1 MSWFQE
7 YKSSLKLI
15 DVEEFLDLVF
25 YRPLAFLFVKAVYK
39 TNLTPN
45 QITSMALIVGMIGG
59 VFYFFNTHY
68 AISIGAIL
76 LITYDVLDCSDG
88 MIARLKKNGTF
99 FGRILDGIAD
109 YFVTVTVYLGIGFGF
124 ANSSDNPLFYWVL
137 LLLAGASNIVHAGT
151 VDFYRN
157 KYMDYAFNRDATLG
171 ENLKEFEEESTKLNA
186 HSGKYF
192 QKFVVWI
199 YLRYSAAQIKASD
212 SKDSSNII
220 KYDRDDYIKKNKR
233 ILHLWTY
240 LGPTTELTLII
251 VSSFLNRL
259 DLFMWTIVVVGN
271 LYALTLFVVQSQINK
286 KTILEGFVGQ

>member
-15 DVEEFLDLVF
+15 EVEEFLDLVF
-25 YRPLAFLFVKAVYK
+25 YRPIAFLFVKAVYK

-45 QITSMALIVGMIGG
+45 QITSIALIIGMIGG

-68 AISIGAIL
+68 AISIGAVL
-76 LITYDVLDCSDG
+76 LIVYDVLDCSDG

-124 ANSSDNPLFYWVL
+124 ANNSDNPLFYWT
-137 LLLAGASNIVHAGT
+137 LLALTGASNIVHAAT

-157 KYMDYAFNRDATLG
+157 KFMDYAFNRDATLG
-171 ENLKEFEEESTKLNA
+171 ENLEEFEEESKKLNKS
-186 HSGKYF
+186 SGKYF

-199 YLRYSAAQIKASD
+199 YLKYSAAQLAASAE
-212 SKDSSNII
+212 KDSTNVK
-220 KYDRDDYIKKNKR
+220 KYDRDDYLKKNR
-233 ILHLWTY
+233 IILHLWTY
-240 LGPTTELTLII
+240 IGPTTELTLII
-251 VSSFLNRL
+251 VASFFNRL
-259 DLFMWTIVVVGN
+259 DLFMWVMVIGAN
-271 LYALTLFVVQSQINK
+271 LYALILFVMQTQINK
-286 KTILEGFVGQ
+286 KTKLESFVS

>member
-7 YKSSLKLI
+7 YKASLKLI
-15 DVEEFLDLVF
+15 DVEELLDLFF
-25 YRPLAFLFVKAVYK
+25 YRPLAFLFVKTIYK

-45 QITSMALIVGMIGG
+45 QITSIALIVGMIGG
-59 VFYFFNTHY
+59 IFYFFNTHY
-68 AISIGAIL
+68 AITIGAIL

-124 ANSSDNPLFYWVL
+124 ASNSTDPLFYWVL
-137 LLLAGASNIVHAGT
+137 LVLAGASNIVHAAT

-171 ENLKEFEEESTKLNA
+171 ENLKEFEEESIKLN
-186 HSGKYF
+186 SQRGKYF

-199 YLRYSAAQIKASD
+199 YLKYSSAQLKASD
-212 SKDSSNII
+212 SKDSSNIV
-220 KYDRDDYIKKNKR
+220 KYNRENYLKKNKR

-251 VSSFLNRL
+251 VASFFNRL
-259 DLFMWTIVVVGN
+259 DLFMWVMVVVGN
-271 LYALTLFVVQSQINK
+271 LYALTLFIVQSQINK
-286 KTILEGFVGQ
+286 KIELEGSVS

>member
-1 MSWFQE
+1 MSWFKE
-7 YKSSLKLI
+7 YKSSLKLVE
-15 DVEEFLDLVF
+15 VEELLDLIF

-45 QITSMALIVGMIGG
+45 QITSIALIVGMIGG
-59 VFYFFNTHY
+59 GFYFFNTHY
-68 AISIGAIL
+68 AISIGAVL

-124 ANSSDNPLFYWVL
+124 ASNSDDPLFYWVL
-137 LLLAGASNIVHAGT
+137 LILAGASNIIHAVT
-151 VDFYRN
+151 LDFYRN
-157 KYMDYAFNRDATLG
+157 KFMDYAFNRDATLG
-171 ENLKEFEEESTKLNA
+171 ENLKEFEAEWAKLKI
-186 HSGKYF
+186 SKGKYF

-199 YLRYSAAQIKASD
+199 YLKYSSAQLKASAG
-212 SKDSSNII
+212 KDSSNII
-220 KYDRDDYIKKNKR
+220 KYERDDYLKKNKR

-251 VSSFLNRL
+251 VASFFNRL
-259 DLFMWTIVVVGN
+259 DLFMWTMVTVGN
-271 LYALTLFVVQSQINK
+271 VYALILFIVQIQINK
-286 KTILEGFVGQ
+286 KIKLESSVG

>member
-1 MSWFQE
+1 MSWFHE

-15 DVEEFLDLVF
+15 EVEEFLDLVF

-45 QITSMALIVGMIGG
+45 QITSIALIIGMIGG
-59 VFYFFNTHY
+59 LFYFFNTHY
-68 AISIGAIL
+68 AISVGAVL
-76 LITYDVLDCSDG
+76 LIVYDVLDCSDG

-124 ANSSDNPLFYWVL
+124 ANNSEDPLFYWVL
-137 LLLAGASNIVHAGT
+137 LALAGASNILHAGT

-157 KYMDYAFNRDATLG
+157 KFIDYTFNKNDSLN
-171 ENLKEFEEESTKLNA
+171 EDLKEFEEESKKL
-186 HSGKYF
+186 SKSRGKYF

-199 YLRYSAAQIKASD
+199 YLKYSTAQLKASAD
-212 SKDSSNII
+212 KNSNNVK
-220 KYDRDDYIKKNKR
+220 KYNRDDYLKKNKR

-251 VSSFLNRL
+251 LASFFNRL
-259 DLFMWTIVVVGN
+259 DLFMWTMVVGGN
-271 LYALTLFVVQSQINK
+271 IYALILFVVQTQINK
-286 KTILEGFVGQ
+286 KTKLVET

>member
-1 MSWFQE
+1 MSWLQE

-15 DVEEFLDLVF
+15 DVEELLDLFF
-25 YRPLAFLFVKAVYK
+25 YRPLAFLFVKVVYK

-45 QITSMALIVGMIGG
+45 QITSIALVVGMVGG
-59 VFYFFNTHY
+59 VFYFYNTHY
-68 AISIGAIL
+68 AISIGAII
-76 LITYDVLDCSDG
+76 LIIYDVLDCSDG

-124 ANSSDNPLFYWVL
+124 ASNSDNPLFYWVL
-137 LLLAGASNIVHAGT
+137 LVLAGASNIIHAAT

-171 ENLKEFEEESTKLNA
+171 ENLKEFKEESEKLNA
-186 HSGKYF
+186 SSGKYF

-199 YLRYSAAQIKASD
+199 YLKYSAAQIKASEGKN
-212 SKDSSNII
+212 SEEIT
-220 KYDRDDYIKKNKR
+220 KYDRDDYLMKNKR
-233 ILHLWTY
+233 ILHFWTY

-251 VSSFLNRL
+251 VASFLNRL
-259 DLFMWTIVVVGN
+259 DLFMWTMVVVGN
-271 LYALTLFVVQSQINK
+271 LYALTLLVIQTKINK
-286 KTILEGFVGQ
+286 KTKLAET

>member
-7 YKSSLKLI
+7 YKTSLKLI
-15 DVEEFLDLVF
+15 DVEELLDLFF

-45 QITSMALIVGMIGG
+45 QITSIALIVGMVGG
-59 VFYFFNTHY
+59 VFYFYNTHY

-76 LITYDVLDCSDG
+76 LIIYDVLDCSDG
-88 MIARLKKNGTF
+88 MIARLKKSGTF

-124 ANSSDNPLFYWVL
+124 ASNSDNPLFYWVL
-137 LLLAGASNIVHAGT
+137 LVLAGASNIIHAAS

-171 ENLKEFEEESTKLNA
+171 ENLKEFEEESEKLNA
-186 HSGKYF
+186 SGGKYF

-199 YLRYSAAQIKASD
+199 YLKYSAAQIKASKGKN
-212 SKDSSNII
+212 SKEIT
-220 KYDRDDYIKKNKR
+220 KYDRDDYLKKNKR
-233 ILHLWTY
+233 ILHFWTY

-251 VSSFLNRL
+251 VASFLNRL
-259 DLFMWTIVVVGN
+259 DLFMWVMVVVAN
-271 LYALTLFVVQSQINK
+271 LYALTLFIVQSQINK
-286 KTILEGFVGQ
+286 KIKLEDNIK

>member
-7 YKSSLKLI
+7 YKASLKLI
-15 DVEEFLDLVF
+15 DVEELLDLFF
-25 YRPLAFLFVKAVYK
+25 YRPLAFLFVKTIYK

-45 QITSMALIVGMIGG
+45 QITSIALIIGMIGG

-68 AISIGAIL
+68 AITIGALL

-124 ANSSDNPLFYWVL
+124 ASNSSDPLFYWVL
-137 LLLAGASNIVHAGT
+137 LVLAGASNIVHAAT

-171 ENLKEFEEESTKLNA
+171 ENLKEFEEESKKLN
-186 HSGKYF
+186 SQRGKYF

-199 YLRYSAAQIKASD
+199 YLKYSSAQLKASD
-212 SKDSSNII
+212 SKDSSNIV
-220 KYDRDDYIKKNKR
+220 KYNRDDYLKKNKR

-251 VSSFLNRL
+251 VASFFNRL
-259 DLFMWTIVVVGN
+259 DLFMWVLVVGGN
-271 LYALTLFVVQSQINK
+271 LYALTLFIVQSQMNK
-286 KTILEGFVGQ
+286 KIKLSS

>member
-1 MSWFQE
+1 MSWLQE

-15 DVEEFLDLVF
+15 DVEELLDLFF
-25 YRPLAFLFVKAVYK
+25 YRPLAFLFVKVVYK

-45 QITSMALIVGMIGG
+45 QITSIALVVGMVGG
-59 VFYFFNTHY
+59 VFYFYNTHY

-76 LITYDVLDCSDG
+76 LIIYDVLDCSDG

-124 ANSSDNPLFYWVL
+124 ASNSDNPLFYWVL
-137 LLLAGASNIVHAGT
+137 LVLAGASNIIHAAT

-171 ENLKEFEEESTKLNA
+171 ENLKEFKEESEKLNA
-186 HSGKYF
+186 SSGKYF

-199 YLRYSAAQIKASD
+199 YLKYSAAQINASEGKN
-212 SKDSSNII
+212 SEEIT
-220 KYDRDDYIKKNKR
+220 KYDRDDYLKKNKR
-233 ILHLWTY
+233 ILHFWTY

-251 VSSFLNRL
+251 VASFLNRL
-259 DLFMWTIVVVGN
+259 DLFMWVMVTVGN
-271 LYALTLFVVQSQINK
+271 TYALILFVMQSRINK
-286 KTILEGFVGQ
+286 KIKLENNIK

>member
-7 YKSSLKLI
+7 YKLSLKLL

-45 QITSMALIVGMIGG
+45 QITSMALVVGLTGG

-124 ANSSDNPLFYWVL
+124 ASNSDNPLFYWVL
-137 LLLAGASNIVHAGT
+137 LILAGASNVVHAAT

-157 KYMDYAFNRDATLG
+157 KYMDYAFDRDATLG
-171 ENLKEFEEESTKLNA
+171 ENLKEFEEESEKLNA
-186 HSGKYF
+186 QSGKYF

-199 YLRYSAAQIKASD
+199 YLKYSSAQLKASN
-212 SKDSSNII
+212 SKDSSTII
-220 KYDRDDYIKKNKR
+220 KYNRDDYLRRNKR

-251 VSSFLNRL
+251 VASFFNRL
-259 DLFMWTIVVVGN
+259 DLFMWIMVVVGN
-271 LYALTLFVVQSQINK
+271 LYALTLFMVQSQINK
-286 KTILEGFVGQ
+286 KTKLAS

>member
-7 YKSSLKLI
+7 YKASLKLI
-15 DVEEFLDLVF
+15 EVEELLDLIF

-45 QITSMALIVGMIGG
+45 QITSIALIVGMIGG
-59 VFYFFNTHY
+59 VFYFFNTHL

-76 LITYDVLDCSDG
+76 LIIYDVLDCADG

-99 FGRILDGIAD
+99 FGRVLDGIAD

-124 ANSSDNPLFYWVL
+124 VNNSEDPLFYWVL
-137 LLLAGASNIVHAGT
+137 LVLAGASNIIHAAT

-157 KYMDYAFNRDATLG
+157 KFLDYAFNRDATLG
-171 ENLKEFEEESTKLNA
+171 ESLKEFEEESEMLNK
-186 HSGKYF
+186 SKGKYF

-199 YLRYSAAQIKASD
+199 YLKYSSAQMTASAD
-212 SKDSSNII
+212 KNSSDII
-220 KYDRDDYIKKNKR
+220 KYDRDDYLKKNKR
-233 ILHLWTY
+233 ILHFWTY

-251 VSSFLNRL
+251 IASFLNRL
-259 DLFMWTIVVVGN
+259 DLFIWTMVVVGN
-271 LYALTLFVVQSQINK
+271 IYALILFIVQTQINK
-286 KTILEGFVGQ
+286 RIKLGGSVPE